1 MKALLFD
8 LEDGSKSLGG
18 REAIKDMFGLPV
30 LSPSTYPQFKDILM
44 KLYANKVVETT
55 ESLMNDIEVTV
66 KKNVT
71 TPLEGV
77 SIDAIILDTFS
88 ELSKK
93 YQRSLSK
100 QHKNGVMKI
109 QDWGKLKNTLDGLL
123 EFLSHLPGILIM
135 NVHAKINSLD
145 DGTTKML
152 PYIDGSTKE
161 DISKWFD
168 FVFYTKTIENAKGDM
183 VYVWHTQHSD
193 RYAHAKDRTQ
203 LLAKEINQDF
213 QLPIEAA
220 KKRGFESV
228 KILIIGEPGT
238 GKTLSLRTLITNKEN
253 K

>member
-1 MKALLFD
+1 MKVLLFD

-18 REAIKDMFGLPV
+18 KEIIKDMFNFPV

-44 KLYANKVVETT
+44 KLYTNKTVNETEILPNKMEITVQKNKTVPIDGVE
-55 ESLMNDIEVTV
+55 
-66 KKNVT
+66 
-71 TPLEGV
+71 
-77 SIDAIILDTFS
+77 IDAVILDTFS

-93 YQRSLSK
+93 YQRSLAK
-100 QHKNGVMKI
+100 QHKTGVMKI

-123 EFLSHLPGILIM
+123 EFLSHLPGILVM
-135 NVHAKINSLD
+135 NVHAKISSLD

-168 FVFYTKTIENAKGDM
+168 FVFYTKTIENAKSEM

-203 LLAKEINQDF
+203 LLAKEIHQDF

-238 GKTLSLRTLITNKEN
+238 GKTLSLKTLINKE
-253 K
+253 KK

>member
-1 MKALLFD
+1 MKVLLFD
-8 LEDGSKSLGG
+8 LEDGSKTLGG
-18 REAIKDMFGLPV
+18 KKIIKDMFGLPV
-30 LSPSTYPQFKDILM
+30 LCPSTYPQFKDTLM
-44 KLYANKVVETT
+44 KLYTIKTVEEK
-55 ESLMNDIEVTV
+55 ESIISGIEVTT
-66 KKNVT
+66 KKNKT
-71 TPLEGV
+71 IPIEGIN
-77 SIDAIILDTFS
+77 IDALVLDTFS

-93 YQRSLSK
+93 YQRELSS
-100 QHKNGVMKI
+100 KNRTNAMKI

-168 FVFYTKTIENAKGDM
+168 FVFYTKTIENAKGEM
-183 VYVWHTQHSD
+183 VYIWHTQHSD

-203 LLAKEINQDF
+203 LLAKEIRQDF

-220 KKRGFESV
+220 KKREFESV

-238 GKTLSLRTLITNKEN
+238 GKTLSLKTLINKE
-253 K
+253 KK